1 MSADGRSIRCLAIPP
16 VAFYT
21 NSSSAWSETVFELF
35 KTQELDVDMFS
46 LLVYPLRKGYTSTE
60 NILTSSSCG
69 LK

>member
-35 KTQELDVDMFS
+35 KMNFDEFINGNYNNEINYYNTS
-46 LLVYPLRKGYTSTE
+46 LSFQLFW
-60 NILTSSSCG
+60 
-69 LK
+69 